1 VSQETCHHRATSTPG
16 RGASGERSTAVLT
29 AQGRPARALNVEA
42 CDPKR
47 LIRDALG
54 GAAPG
59 SGGWSARDLYLAWL
73 LDLPVEIDAAHAAAV
88 LISRT
93 RPPATSDHAAQ
104 DLLAL
109 LRTTTAY
116 PRERLDSAA
125 ADRSQLH

>member
-1 VSQETCHHRATSTPG
+1 M
-16 RGASGERSTAVLT
+16 LT
-29 AQGRPARALNVEA
+29 AQGRAALALNVEV

-59 SGGWSARDLYLAWL
+59 SGGWSARDRYLAWL

-88 LISRT
+88 IVSRT
-93 RPPATSDHAAQ
+93 RPPAATDHTAQ

-116 PRERLDSAA
+116 PRERLDAA

>member
-1 VSQETCHHRATSTPG
+1 
-16 RGASGERSTAVLT
+16 VLT
-29 AQGRPARALNVEA
+29 AQRRAALVLNVES

-59 SGGWSARDLYLAWL
+59 SGGWSA
-73 LDLPVEIDAAHAAAV
+73 LPVEIDAAHAAAV

-116 PRERLDSAA
+116 PRERRDAA
-125 ADRSQLH
+125 AANRSQLH

>member
-1 VSQETCHHRATSTPG
+1 M
-16 RGASGERSTAVLT
+16 LT
-29 AQGRPARALNVEA
+29 AERRAALVLDLEA

-54 GAAPG
+54 GAAAC

-88 LISRT
+88 IISRT
-93 RPPATSDHAAQ
+93 RPPATFDHAAQ

-116 PRERLDSAA
+116 PRERLEPAPIT
-125 ADRSQLH
+125 RSQLH